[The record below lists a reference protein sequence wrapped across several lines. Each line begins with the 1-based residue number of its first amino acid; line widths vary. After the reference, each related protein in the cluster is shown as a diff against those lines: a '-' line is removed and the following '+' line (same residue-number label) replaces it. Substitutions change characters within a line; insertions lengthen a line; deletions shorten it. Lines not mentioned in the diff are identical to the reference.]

1 MKIGGIKNM
10 TQIFE
15 PNMYSD
21 KSQEKHTESRIE
33 HKRTPN
39 DITKVIEK
47 RKPTPPARRNIL
59 KATKD
64 NVEDSRGEKQK
75 PTNKTKERLIKYD
88 FRSLSD
94 DEGDSDR
101 SLPDPDNIGYN
112 WASRD
117 KINQFDNFNDDNN
130 QNRNKQV
137 CDENSDTDGTQSQID
152 REYNRE
158 EIQSNAPYTDEY
170 DNLSSE
176 FQESENDEDG
186 MR

>member
-1 MKIGGIKNM
+1 M

-75 PTNKTKERLIKYD
+75 PTNKTKERLITYD

-101 SLPDPDNIGYN
+101 SLPDPDNIGFN
-112 WASRD
+112 WASGD
-117 KINQFDNFNDDNN
+117 KINQFDNFSDDNN
-130 QNRNKQV
+130 PNRNKLIS
-137 CDENSDTDGTQSQID
+137 DENSDTDGSQSQDNIESD
-152 REYNRE
+152 WDYNRE
-158 EIQSNAPYTDEY
+158 QQNNTVYSDE
-170 DNLSSE
+170 DE
-176 FQESENDEDG
+176 FQESERYEEEK
-186 MR
+186 R